1 MTTASEDRYLALT
14 ARRNRKATA
23 RQLSSKLAAATGA
36 VASRQTIYRRLNEK
50 AFMPESQGYVFYC
63 LHRKRGIALIGV
75 KNIKTGLNING
86 PMFSF
91 TDESR
96 FSLTGDSKRVY
107 IWRGVRNTK

>member
-23 RQLSSKLAAATGA
+23 RQLSSELAAATGA

-50 AFMPESQGYVFYC
+50 GLYARKPRDVFYC

-75 KNIKTGLNING
+75 KNIKTGLNINVV
-86 PMFSF
+86 SC
-91 TDESR
+91 
-96 FSLTGDSKRVY
+96 SLY
-107 IWRGVRNTK
+107 

>member
-1 MTTASEDRYLALT
+1 MALT

-23 RQLSSKLAAATGA
+23 RQLSSELAAATGA

-50 AFMPESQGYVFYC
+50 GLYARKPRVCVLLSSQK
-63 LHRKRGIALIGV
+63 KRGIALIGV

-91 TDESR
+91 
-96 FSLTGDSKRVY
+96 
-107 IWRGVRNTK
+107 